1 MGISLRT
8 SAPTTSAPTTSAPT
22 TSATSYKLY
31 FDNCYIDRIHAIQYT
46 INCKLN
52 YNIEPST
59 YYNYDVINPSNFF
72 TVQINTILPNAGD
85 PLKNNNYVVSAKEYK
100 TESFSASQDTTKTTY
115 EYGSTLHINSDTNIT
130 PNFITYKNFYE
141 RVKAVFKNN
150 TEPNVVGKVNLTLGY
165 YTAKLVDNSYYTFD
179 YASTVIPS
187 YTYECE
193 MAYYP
198 AVNGLLF
205 KTWIYVG
212 YDTESLY
219 DGILYE
225 ESLYNNSTG
234 ETIKFNTAGRGWS
247 YSYSDKVNNVHIAEI
262 CTYPYDAYCCGS
274 YYGWSTSAIYSVFEV
289 KPYAY
294 TRFKYP
300 STIDRIVKCVDVNS
314 YFSNDNGNSY
324 VQNGSISMSSSGSKA
339 GTTVIFTS
347 MPDKCV
353 VYDSPAYL
361 QVSIVPS
368 TTNKGDEKYI
378 TKVNMHAYVGNSFQ
392 GTITMDATKYTA
404 YKYHY
409 IQKEKAYTF
418 TFDVETRLPKLNI
431 TKEKS
436 DKIPGVSWSFEGAA
450 LSKTLVTD
458 ENGTVTSDIS
468 NIKSEYAAI
477 KVTSLAI
484 PERYKYKRP
493 SSITFS
499 SNDFSTETCSF
510 TADGNGND
518 YRNFSYTIGGSSIQQ
533 YNYDI
538 NAYAVFTDTEHL
550 TTYVTANGGAWYI
563 NVPNFN
569 IYARTSYDYTYTQ
582 NYISSDSNPQY
593 FKESYI
599 TSLEISKSVTVIPE
613 ATGYAYIGNV
623 IVSKAKADGS
633 DKTELVSF
641 TSEPSSRDFITAVS
655 ESTMLNTTHVT
666 YVDVEVCAYHYP
678 ICFAPSSVGKY
689 SVSVNNQKF
698 DVTEFNKDQTIN
710 PITYV
715 ESINLNWA
723 VPENTTYELDNYKLF
738 AYIYDNTDY
747 TGTYNV
753 TEFGY
758 YYANTNNKLI
768 DIITVYN
775 TTLSPYELFVISPRF
790 NVTPEPSDVSI
801 IAKAVSGKEYDMG
814 IGSHLKHISSSDS
827 TVATIK
833 ENGSIQIDSIVP
845 SARQYSWNSDDS
857 TIEYINSD
865 ETHNITYRGIKEG
878 VTIAKPND
886 FSGTLSKVVIT
897 PAFNNKTTFNIMF
910 ERYKPTAGEYAET
923 PNYSSI
929 KWFDDYISGEVSVGN
944 GINNIALD
952 TLLPSGYTFG
962 IESITLD
969 DKNYEITKIQ
979 STTDGGKTWIDRNLG
994 KSNAWTITGGT
1005 TVMPVIKQT
1014 VKDMQLK
1021 FTSVSVSDYTVV
1033 YSIDGTEQSPLN
1045 INSKSSGQSTAT
1057 FKSSSK
1063 IVFKSITFASVE
1075 YSIDKITINNTN
1087 YSLNTEYS
1095 FFNPSA
1101 NYYDVKVTAKS
1112 DYSKIEYKLNVNA
1125 QKWTDN
1131 ISDHFKYDVILS
1143 DAYFNLKTD
1152 ELPDGADSINSS
1164 YVSIDSSKYNNVNT
1178 MTLPVTYVGTGVPAS
1193 PNVDIMFYVDNNTYN
1208 YKVKLNGYSP
1218 YTATYTS
1225 SGDYNWTVPV
1235 SEAFEL
1241 NSQKQISY
1249 IVQVAAT
1256 KYNFRGNLV
1265 PYDIKNQTSITSGSV
1280 PFGVLKGV
1288 KTTYTLT
1295 DPSTIGLSPEN
1306 YGIMVSNA
1314 QIEVSSGTWQTC
1326 KYKLALSP
1334 INIPVNKSYATLNIF
1349 NNDNFYNQTNK
1360 VSVKVN
1366 NVNVFDNKNNEVVL
1380 SYMVKI
1386 GIPYKL
1392 NNPNSTTFSL
1402 KITSDYD
1409 KSFCL
1414 SYYEDGSDYFVTSNA
1429 QTGILEYSFDIKAN
1443 GSLTH
1448 DTFFI
1453 KHFN

>member
-1 MGISLRT
+1 MSFGDYGIEETLK
-8 SAPTTSAPTTSAPT
+8 
-22 TSATSYKLY
+22 Y
-31 FDNCYIDRIHAIQYT
+31 IQYKIYCK
-46 INCKLN
+46 INFN
-52 YNIEPST
+52 PYETST
-59 YYNYDVINPSNFF
+59 YYNYETIKAPALF
-72 TVQINTILPNAGD
+72 TAQINTILPNGGD
-85 PLKNNNYVVSAKEYK
+85 PLENSNYVVSTQKLSTDSFTMIVNGSNK
-100 TESFSASQDTTKTTY
+100 TIKK
-115 EYGSTLHINSDTNIT
+115 YGETVEVGGSVTIT
-130 PNFITYKNFYE
+130 PNINTVNAKYNVGHYVFENNKLINVGTAHPELYYYKCNDI
-141 RVKAVFKNN
+141 
-150 TEPNVVGKVNLTLGY
+150 GY
-165 YTAKLVDNSYYTFD
+165 YYTFD
-179 YASTVIPS
+179 YASTVIPTTEVA
-187 YTYECE
+187 YTMCE
-193 MAYYP
+193 YP
-198 AVNGLLF
+198 SVKGLLF
-205 KTWIYVG
+205 KTYISIG
-212 YDTESLY
+212 YNSSSYY
-219 DGILYE
+219 DGILYKA
-225 ESLYNNSTG
+225 SVYNESTG
-234 ETIKFNTAGRGWS
+234 EKTEIAKGWS
-247 YSYSDKVNNVHIAEI
+247 YDYPDQDDERHIAEI
-262 CTYPYDAYCCGS
+262 YTDSYTLYGYNYDSSGEN
-274 YYGWSTSAIYSVFEV
+274 TNIYTRFEIQ
-289 KPYAY
+289 PYAY

-300 STIDRIVKCVDVNS
+300 STIDRIVKCVDVKS

-339 GTTVIFTS
+339 DNTEIFTS
-347 MPDKCV
+347 MPNKCV
-353 VYDSPAYL
+353 LYGSPAYL
-361 QVSIVPS
+361 QVRIVSS
-368 TTNKGDEKYI
+368 TTNNGDEKYI
-378 TKVNMHAYVGNSFQ
+378 TKVNMYAYVGNSFQ
-392 GTITMDATKYTA
+392 GAITMDATKYTA

-431 TKEKS
+431 TGTTSE
-436 DKIPGVSWSFEGAA
+436 KIPDVSWSFTGGA
-450 LSKTLVTD
+450 LYKTLVTD
-458 ENGTVTSDIS
+458 ENGTATSDIY
-468 NIKSEYAAI
+468 NYKSEHSAI
-477 KVTSLAI
+477 KVKSLSI
-484 PERYKYKRP
+484 PERHKYKRP
-493 SSITFS
+493 QSITFISNDFPTETYLLTADGS
-499 SNDFSTETCSF
+499 SND
-510 TADGNGND
+510 
-518 YRNFSYTIGGSSIQQ
+518 YRAFSYTIGGSNIQQ

-550 TTYVTANGGAWYI
+550 TTYVTANGGAWYL

-569 IYARTSYDYTYTQ
+569 ICARTSYDYAY
-582 NYISSDSNPQY
+582 NKKYISSDSNPQY
-593 FKESYI
+593 FEIAYI

-613 ATGYAYIGNV
+613 AAGYAYIGNV

-666 YVDVEVCAYHYP
+666 YVDVEVCAYRYP
-678 ICFAPSSVGKY
+678 ICFAPSDLGKY
-689 SVSVNNQKF
+689 SVNVNNQIF
-698 DVTEFNKDQTIN
+698 DVTEFNKDQTVK
-710 PITYV
+710 PITYA
-715 ESINLNWA
+715 ESINLKWA
-723 VPENTTYELDNYKLF
+723 VPKNTTYELNDYELF

-747 TGTYNV
+747 TGAYKV
-753 TEFGY
+753 TGFGY
-758 YYANTNNKLI
+758 YGANTNNNVI
-768 DIITVYN
+768 NIINAYN

-790 NVTPEPSDVSI
+790 NVTPEPFDVSI

-814 IGSHLKHISSSDS
+814 IGSSTKHISSSDS
-827 TVATIK
+827 TVANIK
-833 ENGSIQIDSIVP
+833 ENGSIQIGSIVP
-845 SARQYSWNSDDS
+845 SSRQYSWNSDDS

-865 ETHNITYRGIKEG
+865 ETHNITYRGIIEG
-878 VTIAKPND
+878 ATIAKPND

-897 PAFNNKTTFNIMF
+897 PAFSNKTTFNIAF
-910 ERYKPTAGEYAET
+910 ERYKPTDGEYWTT
-923 PNYSSI
+923 PNYTSI
-929 KWFDDYISGEVSVGN
+929 KWCDNYDLSGEASVGN

-979 STTDGGKTWIDRNLG
+979 STTDGGKTWTDRKLG
-994 KSNAWTITGGT
+994 KSNAWTITGDT

-1021 FTSVSVSDYTVV
+1021 FTSASVSDYTVV

-1101 NYYDVKVTAKS
+1101 NYYDVEVTAKS

-1152 ELPDGADSINSS
+1152 ELPDGADSIHSS

-1193 PNVDIMFYVDNNTYN
+1193 PNVDIMFYVDNNTYD
-1208 YKVKLNGYSP
+1208 YKVKLSGYSP

-1235 SEAFEL
+1235 SKAFEL

-1306 YGIMVSNA
+1306 YGIMVSKA

-1326 KYKLALSP
+1326 KYKLTLSP
-1334 INIPVNKSYATLNIF
+1334 TNIPVNKSYATLNIF
-1349 NNDNFYNQTNK
+1349 NNNNFYNQTNK

-1366 NVNVFDNKNNEVVL
+1366 NVNVFDNKNNEVVVAH
-1380 SYMVKI
+1380 MVKI
-1386 GIPYKL
+1386 GIQYKL

-1409 KSFCL
+1409 KTFCL

-1429 QTGILEYSFDIKAN
+1429 NTGILEYSFDIKAN
-1443 GSLTH
+1443 GSLKY

-1453 KHFN
+1453 NHIN

>member
-8 SAPTTSAPTTSAPT
+8 SASSTSAPSNILSFGDCGIDGTSK
-22 TSATSYKLY
+22 Y
-31 FDNCYIDRIHAIQYT
+31 IQYK
-46 INCKLN
+46 IYCKLGFN
-52 YNIEPST
+52 PYETLT
-59 YYNYDVINPSNFF
+59 YYNYETLNESGFF
-72 TVQINTILPNAGD
+72 TAQIKAILPNAGD
-85 PLKNNNYVVSAKEYK
+85 PLENSNYVVSTEKLSTDSFTMIVNGPSK
-100 TESFSASQDTTKTTY
+100 TIQKYGDTVNVGGRVT
-115 EYGSTLHINSDTNIT
+115 IT
-130 PNFITYKNFYE
+130 PNINTVNAKYNVGHY
-141 RVKAVFKNN
+141 VFENN
-150 TEPNVVGKVNLTLGY
+150 KLINVGTAQPELYYYSCDNTGY
-165 YTAKLVDNSYYTFD
+165 YYTFG
-179 YASTVIPS
+179 YNSTIIPTTEVS
-187 YTYECE
+187 YTMCN
-193 MAYYP
+193 YP
-198 AVNGLLF
+198 SVEGLLF
-205 KTWIYVG
+205 KTYISIG
-212 YDTESLY
+212 YNSSSYY
-219 DGILYE
+219 DGILYKA
-225 ESLYNNSTG
+225 SVYNESTG
-234 ETIKFNTAGRGWS
+234 EKTEVAKGWS
-247 YSYSDKVNNVHIAEI
+247 YDYPDQDNGKHIAEI
-262 CTYPYDAYCCGS
+262 YTDSSTLWSYNYDSIDENYNIH
-274 YYGWSTSAIYSVFEV
+274 TRFEIQ
-289 KPYAY
+289 PYAY

-339 GTTVIFTS
+339 DNTEIFTS
-347 MPDKCV
+347 MPNKCV
-353 VYDSPAYL
+353 LYGSPAYL
-361 QVSIVPS
+361 QVNIVPS
-368 TTNKGDEKYI
+368 TTNNGDENYI
-378 TKVNMHAYVGNSFQ
+378 TKVNIYAYVGNSSK

-404 YKYHY
+404 YNYHY

-431 TKEKS
+431 TRNEL
-436 DKIPGVSWSFEGAA
+436 DKIPGVSWSFMGGA
-450 LSKTLVTD
+450 LEKTLVTD
-458 ENGTVTSDIS
+458 TDGNATSSINNS
-468 NIKSEYAAI
+468 KSEWAAI
-477 KVTSLAI
+477 KVKSLSI

-493 SSITFS
+493 KSITFS
-499 SNDFSTETCSF
+499 SKDFETETYSL
-510 TADGNGND
+510 TVDGSSSD
-518 YRNFSYTIGGSSIQQ
+518 YRDFSYTIGGSNINQ

-569 IYARTSYDYTYTQ
+569 ICTRTSYDYGY
-582 NYISSDSNPQY
+582 NKKYISSYSNPQY
-593 FKESYI
+593 FEESYI

-613 ATGYAYIGNV
+613 AAGYAYIGNV

-641 TSEPSSRDFITAVS
+641 TSEPNSGDFITAVS
-655 ESTMLNTTHVT
+655 ENTMLNTTHVT

-698 DVTEFNKDQTIN
+698 DVTEFNKDQTIK

-715 ESINLNWA
+715 ESFNLKWA
-723 VPENTTYELDNYKLF
+723 EPENTTYELCNYELF

-747 TGTYNV
+747 TGSYNV
-753 TEFGY
+753 TAFGY
-758 YYANTNNKLI
+758 YDANTNYKLI
-768 DIITVYN
+768 DKITAYE

-814 IGSHLKHISSSDS
+814 IGNYTKHISSSDL

-833 ENGSIQIDSIVP
+833 ENGSIQIGSIVP
-845 SARQYSWNSDDS
+845 SARQYSLNSDDS

-878 VTIAKPND
+878 VTIAKPYD
-886 FSGTLSKVVIT
+886 FSYTLSKVVIT

-910 ERYKPTAGEYAET
+910 ERYKPTDGEYAET

-929 KWFDDYISGEVSVGN
+929 KWFDDYISGEVSVGK
-944 GINNIALD
+944 GRKGFVLD
-952 TLLPSGYTFG
+952 TLLPAGDKFG

-979 STTDGGKTWIDRNLG
+979 STTNGGQTWVDRTLG
-994 KSNAWTITGGT
+994 KSNGWTITGDT

-1021 FTSVSVSDYTVV
+1021 FTPVSVSDYTVV

-1095 FFNPSA
+1095 FFNTSA

-1125 QKWTDN
+1125 QYWTDN

-1152 ELPDGADSINSS
+1152 ELPSGADSINSS

-1193 PNVDIMFYVDNNTYN
+1193 PNVDIMFYVDNNTYD
-1208 YKVKLNGYSP
+1208 YKVKLSGYSP

-1235 SEAFEL
+1235 SKAFEL

-1295 DPSTIGLSPEN
+1295 DPSTIGLSTEN

-1334 INIPVNKSYATLNIF
+1334 TIIPVNKSYATLNIF
-1349 NNDNFYNQTNK
+1349 NNVYNQTNK

-1380 SYMVKI
+1380 AYMVKI

-1409 KSFCL
+1409 KIFCL

-1429 QTGILEYSFDIKAN
+1429 TTGILEYSFDIKAN
-1443 GSLTH
+1443 GSLKY

-1453 KHFN
+1453 KHIN